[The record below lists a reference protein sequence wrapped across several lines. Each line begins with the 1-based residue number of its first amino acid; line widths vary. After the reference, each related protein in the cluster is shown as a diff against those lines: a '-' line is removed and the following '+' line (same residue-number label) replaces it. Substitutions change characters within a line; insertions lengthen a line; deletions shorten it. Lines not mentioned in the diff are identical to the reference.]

1 MPQTQ
6 KSYTE
11 SLDPDAIVFW
21 DKDSGR
27 YLGPESC
34 DPNNNYQL
42 FYRFISQW
50 ATRRWWKF

>member
-1 MPQTQ
+1 MPQIQ
-6 KSYTE
+6 KSYIE

-34 DPNNNYQL
+34 DPNNNLSTLLQIHKSVGY
-42 FYRFISQW
+42 
-50 ATRRWWKF
+50 